1 MEVVEKFSPFV
12 SSVIRDGF
20 QIAKKKNKQQQ
31 QPTQLQKPIIDLL
44 TAKHSISSAA
54 VASPPC
60 HSKSLEEKKGIDIM
74 LWLTLT
80 LQHIRFKS
88 VK

>member
-31 QPTQLQKPIIDLL
+31 PTQLQKPIIDLL
-44 TAKHSISSAA
+44 TAKHSISTLERCRRIATVSFK
-54 VASPPC
+54 
-60 HSKSLEEKKGIDIM
+60 KSGGKKGIDIM
-74 LWLTLT
+74 L
-80 LQHIRFKS
+80 
-88 VK
+88 